1 MSEPRKR
8 ERNEDIDPHLTEQVR
23 RTARFER
30 QLVEGASERY
40 GERPREF
47 DESGYPVPQHTPVVE
62 RVRQLLGV

>member
-8 ERNEDIDPHLTEQVR
+8 ARSQDIDPHLTEQVR

-30 QLVEGASERY
+30 QLVEGTSERY
-40 GERPREF
+40 AERPGEY